1 MLDLS
6 LDALAV
12 LDAIA
17 HAGSFAAAAKRL
29 NRVPSSVSYAVQKL
43 EQTLG
48 VPVFER
54 HAQGARFTAAGQVM
68 LERGRLLLAEAEAVA
83 EAARGAARAEQ
94 GRLCVG
100 TAEVGARLRLARAG
114 LRAYRERW
122 PAADVAVVELD
133 SPTQRDALRRGSID
147 AGLVY
152 RDGPAVDD
160 LAAAPLADDPLE
172 CALLAATHPLAGRP
186 RLSLADLTAETLLLF
201 RRAANP
207 ASYDALQAAFA
218 AARFSPARVHDV
230 SGSLATWALVADGA
244 GWAPKPRSYQADPPA
259 GTVAVPLADLSVP
272 LCLDLLWRRT
282 ERAPHVL
289 AFVEVM
295 RGLAA

>member
-1 MLDLS
+1 MLDLT
-6 LDALAV
+6 LDSLAV
-12 LDAIA
+12 LDAIDR
-17 HAGSFAAAAKRL
+17 AGSFTAAARVL
-29 NRVPSSVSYAVQKL
+29 HRVPSSVSYAVQKL
-43 EQTLG
+43 EQALG

-54 HAQGARFTAAGQVM
+54 HAQGARFTAAGSV
-68 LERGRLLLAEAEAVA
+68 LLDRGRRLLADAEAVA
-83 EAARGAARAEQ
+83 EAARCAARAEQ

-133 SPTQRDALRRGSID
+133 SPTQREALRRGSID

-152 RDGPAVDD
+152 GDGPALDD
-160 LAAAPLADDPLE
+160 LATAPLADDPLE
-172 CALLAATHPLAGRP
+172 TALLATTHPLATRE
-186 RLSLADLTAETLLLF
+186 RLSLGELADETLLLF

-207 ASYDALQAAFA
+207 ASHDALQAAFA
-218 AARFSPARVHDV
+218 AARFTPRRVHEV

-244 GWAPKPRSYQADPPA
+244 GWAPKPRSYRADPPT
-259 GTVAVPLADLSVP
+259 GTVAVPVVDLSVP
-272 LCLDLLWRRT
+272 LRLDLLWRRG